1 MGKISDAIEAM
12 QESLEALRPYAEQ
25 EAVPPVADKLFWTF
39 NGSVVYVTRL
49 DSDVDG
55 IAVVLKGGHG
65 VDRAKGEEP
74 GESYYVDEE
83 GYFKSTEP
91 GRVTLMSLR
100 EMIPFDLPESD
111 GLV

>member
-1 MGKISDAIEAM
+1 MSRISDAIEAM
-12 QESLEALRPYAEQ
+12 QDAIEALKPYEDL
-25 EAVPPVADKLFWTF
+25 EAVPPVPGKLFWTF
-39 NGSVVYVTRL
+39 NGSVVYLTKI
-49 DSDVDG
+49 DSDGDG

-74 GESYYVDEE
+74 GESYYVDED

-100 EMIPFDLPESD
+100 QMIPFDLPEME
-111 GLV
+111 